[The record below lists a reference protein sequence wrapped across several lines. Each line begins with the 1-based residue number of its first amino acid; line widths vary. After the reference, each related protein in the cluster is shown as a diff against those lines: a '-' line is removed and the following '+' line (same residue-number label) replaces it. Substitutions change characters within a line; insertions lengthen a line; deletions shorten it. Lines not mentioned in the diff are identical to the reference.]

1 MNKELANL
9 LESKRVL
16 VSCGAGGV
24 GKTTVS
30 ASLAVHAA
38 RLGKRVL
45 VVTIDPSKRL
55 AEALG
60 VARNAPE
67 PVPVAVEGLEKGSL
81 HAWMLDP
88 QLVSNQV
95 VQKFSKTPE
104 EAQKLLDNRIYQN
117 VTAMVAGMQEY
128 TAVEALC
135 EFVST
140 DKYDLVILDT
150 PPSRDALRFLDAPVR
165 ANAFLDRRIFN
176 LFIPSEG
183 GLIRRMASRLVEQVM
198 DVTFGKQ
205 TREDLQQFF
214 VLFGVLLGHLNHNQ
228 TEMQRFFRAE
238 TVGFLLIT
246 SPSELALKESDF
258 FRRKTEE
265 LGLRVCG
272 VVLNRSLAVDS
283 LLNIPS
289 ESDVSTS
296 LNEVEKELLMRFREE
311 AVIEMETASRH
322 AALGKAIATKNR
334 EPVWVFPNMHSHVV
348 DVESLEAL
356 SKHVLSVGDEA

>member
-1 MNKELANL
+1 MNQELGQL
-9 LESKRVL
+9 LRSKRVL

-67 PVPVAVEGLEKGSL
+67 PVPVHMDDLVSGSL

-95 VQKFSKTPE
+95 VEKFSKSPE
-104 EAQKLLDNRIYQN
+104 EAQKLLNNRIYQN

-140 DKYDLVILDT
+140 DQYDLVILDT

-183 GLIRRMASRLVEQVM
+183 GLIRRMASKLVEQVM

-205 TREDLQQFF
+205 TRVDLQQFF
-214 VLFGVLLGHLNHNQ
+214 MLFGVLLGHLNHNQ
-228 TEMQRFFRAE
+228 AEMQRFFRAD

-246 SPSELALKESDF
+246 SPSELALKETDF

-272 VVLNRSLAVDS
+272 VVLNRSLAVDA

-289 ESDVSTS
+289 ESDVSSTLS
-296 LNEVEKELLMRFREE
+296 DEQRALLARFREE
-311 AVIEMETASRH
+311 ASIEMETASKH
-322 AALGKAIATKNR
+322 AALGRAIAKRNR
-334 EPVWVFPNMHSHVV
+334 ESVWIFPNMHSQVV
-348 DVESLEAL
+348 DVESLEML
-356 SKHVLSVGDEA
+356 SEQVLSVVDEA

>member
-1 MNKELANL
+1 MNQSLCELLKA
-9 LESKRVL
+9 KRVL

-30 ASLAVHAA
+30 ASLAVQAA
-38 RLGKRVL
+38 RLGLRVL

-67 PVPVAVEGLEKGSL
+67 PVPVSVDDLETGSL

-95 VQKFSKTPE
+95 VEKFSKSPE
-104 EAQKLLDNRIYQN
+104 EARKLLDNRIYQN

-140 DKYDLVILDT
+140 DRYDLVILDT

-183 GLIRRMASRLVEQVM
+183 GLIRRMAARLVEQVM
-198 DVTFGKQ
+198 DVTFGEQ
-205 TREDLQQFF
+205 TRKDLQQFF
-214 VLFGVLLGHLNHNQ
+214 MLFGALLGHLNSNQ

-238 TVGFLLIT
+238 NVGFLLIT
-246 SPSELALKESDF
+246 SPSELALKETEF

-272 VVLNRSLAVDS
+272 VVLNRSLAVDAA
-283 LLNIPS
+283 LNIP
-289 ESDVSTS
+289 ESADVSVPMS
-296 LNEVEKELLMRFREE
+296 NDLRDLLARFRSE
-311 AVIEMETASRH
+311 ALIEMEVASRH
-322 AALGKAIATKNR
+322 AKLGRRIASNNR
-334 EPVWVFPNMHSHVV
+334 EPVWVFPNMHTQVV
-348 DVESLEAL
+348 DVESLETLAR
-356 SKHVLSVGDEA
+356 HVVSVADDA